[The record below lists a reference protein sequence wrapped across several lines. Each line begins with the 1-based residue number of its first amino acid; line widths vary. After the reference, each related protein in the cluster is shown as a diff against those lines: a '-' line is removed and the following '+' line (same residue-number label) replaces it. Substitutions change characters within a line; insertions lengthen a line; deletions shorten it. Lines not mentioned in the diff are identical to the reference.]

1 MFGIGKDKWLQYSF
15 AGSPL
20 RIDPKSD
27 LEVVITK
34 KADTSMSFHD
44 ARRLVAE
51 DIVSI
56 AKHKKIFVGLSGGL
70 DSEIVAQS
78 FYEQGIEIY
87 PIITD
92 IKWYN
97 IHVNY
102 SDTWYAYR
110 WCNERNI
117 KPIVFNYSIG
127 ELLSESL
134 RLAKQLRTRKLYPL
148 LNVINSQFAKSQG
161 GLLVNGQALIEY
173 YPEHT
178 LDYIRDMQGLSEGWL
193 IHECDFYVDM
203 EDPGYHPYNFLSWTP
218 EIVLSIISARDF
230 NLNSEDNKANLTG
243 LLPRPKL
250 GMPDLVLH
258 YYHESMAKQRQQ
270 YGTSEVFHF
279 GTHNNL
285 IKLLS

>member
-44 ARRLVAE
+44 ARKLVAE

-134 RLAKQLRTRKLYPL
+134 RLVSNSVEAWLFNSVSVPVEVSHSHLARTRFLYL
-148 LNVINSQFAKSQG
+148 AF
-161 GLLVNGQALIEY
+161 
-173 YPEHT
+173 
-178 LDYIRDMQGLSEGWL
+178 
-193 IHECDFYVDM
+193 
-203 EDPGYHPYNFLSWTP
+203 
-218 EIVLSIISARDF
+218 
-230 NLNSEDNKANLTG
+230 
-243 LLPRPKL
+243 
-250 GMPDLVLH
+250 
-258 YYHESMAKQRQQ
+258 
-270 YGTSEVFHF
+270 
-279 GTHNNL
+279 
-285 IKLLS
+285 